1 MEQEYFDFTKEEYQL
16 LKGHKID
23 STFDPNFNILTFS
36 QYYQALEYVSEPFI
50 IFEYRFGSLNRYL
63 EYSKR
68 YCDEYIAT
76 TNEYLKKLLFN
87 RDSSAEEYDIHSEIG
102 LPDTEYFSEYNYSS
116 ILSMLTT
123 ILENFIVQISKEI
136 ASEKNV
142 KYAIKNRKD
151 PIINKHLDFLC
162 DSCNLKVD
170 IEPVLLINLDLIR
183 TVRNK
188 YIHNIDGTF
197 TNRVLS
203 KLKKYHPHSFRNNNF
218 TLDYLFMDHSFET
231 IGSFVKRIE
240 ISCAKE

>member
-1 MEQEYFDFTKEEYQL
+1 
-16 LKGHKID
+16 
-23 STFDPNFNILTFS
+23 
-36 QYYQALEYVSEPFI
+36 
-50 IFEYRFGSLNRYL
+50 
-63 EYSKR
+63 
-68 YCDEYIAT
+68 
-76 TNEYLKKLLFN
+76 
-87 RDSSAEEYDIHSEIG
+87 
-102 LPDTEYFSEYNYSS
+102 
-116 ILSMLTT
+116 
-123 ILENFIVQISKEI
+123 
-136 ASEKNV
+136 
-142 KYAIKNRKD
+142 IKNGKD

-188 YIHNIDGTF
+188 YIHNIDRTF

-218 TLDYLFMDHSFET
+218 TLDYLFMDHSFEA